1 MNNYRLYARIDTVI
15 GEVRINRAC
24 AIKNAICYTICGGL
38 IGAYTIYNPS
48 SSLYMILGGDF
59 IVTTIY
65 GVKSYLYTKDLTYLN
80 KEKAKIKEKS
90 YI

>member
-38 IGAYTIYNPS
+38 IGAYTIRW
-48 SSLYMILGGDF
+48 
-59 IVTTIY
+59 
-65 GVKSYLYTKDLTYLN
+65 
-80 KEKAKIKEKS
+80 
-90 YI
+90 